1 MKVRGLDKGQK
12 AALLISECQIGIVD
26 ATHTDSGVA
35 QQVQARDTLA
45 KIAAFAEVCR
55 ANGVPVIH
63 CTIVPMKDFKGF
75 KVNSALAAMLKKGG
89 IIHAGNPL
97 SGIVPILKPHADDI
111 VSERCHGMSA
121 FHGTELE
128 SILRGLDIDTVL
140 LAGVS
145 TNIALPGIAT
155 EATNRGFEAVLVE
168 DCTAGGTAESHQ
180 MQITLH
186 LPLLTTISNA
196 HAVQTA
202 LEARG

>member
-1 MKVRGLDKGQK
+1 MKVRGLDRGQK

-26 ATHTDSGVA
+26 AEHSDSGVA
-35 QQVQARDTLA
+35 QQIKARDTLP

-55 ANGVPVIH
+55 AHGVPVIH
-63 CTIVPMKDFKGF
+63 CTIVPMKDFRGF

-89 IIHAGNPL
+89 VIHAGNPL
-97 SGIVPILKPHADDI
+97 SGIVPILKPQADDI
-111 VSERCHGMSA
+111 VCERSHGMSA
-121 FHGTELE
+121 FQGTELE

-145 TNIALPGIAT
+145 TNIALPGIAI
-155 EATNRGFEAVLVE
+155 EATNRGFEAVLIE

-180 MQITLH
+180 LQITLH

-196 HAVQTA
+196 ANVEAA
-202 LEARG
+202 LKS